1 MVQVVV
7 VVVVVGG
14 VAEQCAC
21 QKWRLMVVS
30 SLRSAELTMPVDT
43 GTTAKLPLLSFTCH
57 RVVWHFKAA
66 DRWVI
71 CM

>member
-1 MVQVVV
+1 
-7 VVVVVGG
+7 
-14 VAEQCAC
+14 
-21 QKWRLMVVS
+21 MVVS

-43 GTTAKLPLLSFTCH
+43 GTTAKLPLLSFTCQ